1 MIFLPFERF
10 SATFY
15 IFFSS
20 FCKFRQGKNLTN
32 PSQIRYL
39 QEDWTYLLSDSCSN
53 KESDTREF
61 GLSHSCAAPQLA
73 VGFGWSVPRRG
84 TYGETGG
91 LLIPTAALLR
101 SLQWVSD
108 SRSRVAE
115 HRGCDGRWLCH
126 V

>member
-15 IFFSS
+15 MFFSS

-39 QEDWTYLLSDSCSN
+39 QENWTYLLSDSCSN

-61 GLSHSCAAPQLA
+61 GLSHSGAASQLA
-73 VGFGWSVPRRG
+73 VGFGWVTCPLGTRR
-84 TYGETGG
+84 
-91 LLIPTAALLR
+91 
-101 SLQWVSD
+101 
-108 SRSRVAE
+108 
-115 HRGCDGRWLCH
+115 
-126 V
+126 